1 MDVGVSVNLS
11 MRNLLDRRFPEETAE
26 LLEVWNVPP
35 SLLTLEI
42 TESTIMADPM
52 RVLQVVSKLN
62 DMGVSMSVDDFGTG
76 YSSLEHL
83 KRLPISEIKIDKS
96 FVMSMDASHSDAAI
110 VRSTIELSHDLGR
123 KVVAEGV
130 ECEEILQQLDVLGC
144 DMIQGFYLSRPVPAS
159 EITTMLRGSWN
170 LFDTAIQTAS

>member
-1 MDVGVSVNLS
+1 V
-11 MRNLLDRRFPEETAE
+11 ETAE

-52 RVLQVVSKLN
+52 RVLQVVTQLN

-96 FVMSMDASHSDAAI
+96 FVMSMDNSHSDAAI
-110 VRSTIELSHDLGR
+110 VRSTIDLSHNLGR
-123 KVVAEGV
+123 TVVAEGV
-130 ECEEILQQLDVLGC
+130 ESEEILHRLGVLGC
-144 DMIQGFYLSRPVPAS
+144 DLIQGYYLSRPVAAT
-159 EITTMLRGSWN
+159 EITEMLRGSWN
-170 LFDTAIQTAS
+170 LFDTAVQTAS